1 MSLIFLP
8 AKSIFCLSVILSL
21 TVATSV
27 NADSCDSL
35 DSLNGLLGHWESRDE
50 TSVSSEYWTRVSEN
64 AIEVRGMSLAL
75 PDFKLTFLESIVV
88 APLSGTVYYTAK
100 VPQNKY
106 PVSFEL
112 TDCSTSTAVF
122 ENADHEFPTR
132 IAYHLVEETKL
143 RVDVSG
149 PDGDGFSI
157 HFSKND
163 ARREIA
169 LTFDDAPR
177 LDSRQFTGTE
187 RTRLL
192 IENLANAKSPPVIFF
207 STTKHIDEQ
216 GDARMRAYQ
225 GAGHYIGNHTHT
237 HQRISKLGV
246 DAYIEDIRV
255 AHEKLSQYD
264 NFVPLFRYPFLDEG
278 RDIESRDRIRTEL
291 LNLGYSNGYVT
302 VDNYDFFMDSLLQ
315 RAIEQG
321 RAINWDNLGRAYVAS
336 LMESVRFY
344 SDIAVQ
350 YLDQSPVHSILLHEN
365 DLAAMYIDDFIK
377 ALRTEGWT
385 IVDARKAYKD
395 PIAKQVPDTLFNG
408 QGRVGALARV
418 KGVEPRQLVHRSED
432 TDFLEQYFDEQAVF
446 GDPAEAQAK

>member
-1 MSLIFLP
+1 M
-8 AKSIFCLSVILSL
+8 
-21 TVATSV
+21 
-27 NADSCDSL
+27 
-35 DSLNGLLGHWESRDE
+35 
-50 TSVSSEYWTRVSEN
+50 
-64 AIEVRGMSLAL
+64 
-75 PDFKLTFLESIVV
+75 
-88 APLSGTVYYTAK
+88 
-100 VPQNKY
+100 
-106 PVSFEL
+106 
-112 TDCSTSTAVF
+112 
-122 ENADHEFPTR
+122 
-132 IAYHLVEETKL
+132 
-143 RVDVSG
+143 
-149 PDGDGFSI
+149 
-157 HFSKND
+157 
-163 ARREIA
+163 
-169 LTFDDAPR
+169 
-177 LDSRQFTGTE
+177 
-187 RTRLL
+187 
-192 IENLANAKSPPVIFF
+192 
-207 STTKHIDEQ
+207 
-216 GDARMRAYQ
+216 
-225 GAGHYIGNHTHT
+225 
-237 HQRISKLGV
+237 
-246 DAYIEDIRV
+246 
-255 AHEKLSQYD
+255 
-264 NFVPLFRYPFLDEG
+264 PLFRYPFLDEG